1 MKWPEIV
8 SLIGVV
14 AVILSVM
21 VPMWSQLDTK
31 IEARIG
37 TLDTKFD
44 TKFERIDAKFDTLNK
59 LLTDNLLEM
68 KGDIGEL
75 KGQARNPTP

>member
-1 MKWPEIV
+1 MKWAEITALLV
-8 SLIGVV
+8 VLGVV
-14 AVILSVM
+14 VA
-21 VPMWSQLDTK
+21 MWSQLDSK

-44 TKFERIDAKFDTLNK
+44 TKFDALNK

-75 KGQARNPTP
+75 KGQARIPTQL